1 MESREACEIKL
12 RDPLKFVTGRIDCNN
27 KNEELECLPDNEKD
41 EYSGYGFVTCKT
53 EVNTKTN
60 LLLFK

>member
-1 MESREACEIKL
+1 M
-12 RDPLKFVTGRIDCNN
+12 KFVTGRIDCNN
-27 KNEELECLPDNEKD
+27 ENEALECLPDNEKD

-60 LLLFK
+60 LLLFQ